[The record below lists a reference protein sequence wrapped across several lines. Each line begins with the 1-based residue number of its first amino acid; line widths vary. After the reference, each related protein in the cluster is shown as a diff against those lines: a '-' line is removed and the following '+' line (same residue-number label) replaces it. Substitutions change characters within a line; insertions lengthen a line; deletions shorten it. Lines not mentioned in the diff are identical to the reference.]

1 MNEDKVLDRIDRWA
15 AAYARWVIRW
25 KWAVLTGAL
34 ITALVISAGAGRLT
48 FNDDYRYFFKADN
61 PQLLAYDAVQDMF
74 TKNDGAIFSVAPED
88 GDVFTGRNLA
98 AIEELTREAWKLPFS
113 SRVDSVTNFQHSYA
127 EGDSLVVEDLVESP
141 LELTKEELAAK
152 KATAL
157 SEKQIVNRLLS
168 PSGHVAGVSVILNL
182 PADVSKKKVEFTE
195 ASRELAARIEARYP
209 GVKVRIS
216 GNIPMDAAFYELS
229 MRDMRTIIPLMY
241 AGIILTMLLLLRSLS
256 ATGASV
262 VVIGFSA
269 ATGLGLAGWLG
280 IPMSAPSTA
289 APTLI
294 LTLAVADSIHILVT
308 MLSGMGKGLAKDD
321 ALAESLRL
329 NLQPVFLTSLTTVI
343 GFLSMNASKVQP
355 LRDLG
360 NITAMGVAAA
370 FFYSVV
376 LLPALM
382 AILPVRPRSSKETGS
397 AWPSMLGEFVIRN
410 RRRLLWGTTV
420 VVLGFAAFVPAN
432 ELNDRWVE
440 YFSESTRIR
449 QDSDFMTSNL
459 SGSEQ
464 VEFSLGSGETGGIA
478 NPEYLRK
485 IDEFAAWYRARPNVL
500 AVTTLSDVVKKL
512 NMNLHGDDPAYYRVP
527 ESRALAA
534 QQLLLYEMSVPFGL
548 DLNNTIDVDKSAT
561 RAIVSVGDVTTK
573 ELQGIVADGEEWL
586 RRNAPEAMFSYGVGP
601 GVMFANIS
609 AVNIKSTLGGAAA
622 ALVIISLVLIIALR
636 SLKFGIISLIPN
648 LVPAAAAFGIW
659 GIVNGRVGLG
669 LSIVSGMTLG
679 IVVDDTVH
687 FLSKYLRSRRAG
699 GGSPE
704 QAVRYAFKSV
714 APAMTVT
721 SVILMVGFGI
731 LSISDYNFNGDMGR
745 LTAVTIGVALLVDLL
760 MLPPLLLAFDKSE
773 GGADEGSR
781 HEKEASSVSV

>member
-1 MNEDKVLDRIDRWA
+1 MNEDKVLGRIDRWA
-15 AAYARWVIRW
+15 ETYARWVIRW

-34 ITALVISAGAGRLT
+34 ITALGISAGAGRLV
-48 FNDDYRYFFKADN
+48 FNDDYRYFFQEDN

-74 TKNDGAIFSVAPED
+74 TKNDNAVFSLAPKNGE
-88 GDVFTGRNLA
+88 VFTRENLA
-98 AIEELTREAWKLPFS
+98 ALQELTEESWKLPFS

-127 EGDSLVVEDLVESP
+127 QGDTLVVEDLVESP
-141 LELTKEELAAK
+141 LELSKEELAAK
-152 KATAL
+152 KAVAL

-168 PSGHVAGVSVILNL
+168 PSGHVAGVIVVLNL
-182 PADVSKKKVEFTE
+182 PADVSKKKVAFTE
-195 ASRELAARIEARYP
+195 AARELAARIEAGHP
-209 GVKVRIS
+209 GVDVRLS
-216 GNIPMDAAFYELS
+216 GSIPMDAAFYEAS
-229 MRDMRTIIPLMY
+229 MKDMRTIIPIMY
-241 AGIILTMLLLLRSLS
+241 VGIILTMLLLLRSVS

-262 VVIGFSA
+262 VVIGLSA

-294 LTLAVADSIHILVT
+294 LTLAVADSIHILIT
-308 MLSGMGKGLAKDD
+308 MLSGMGKGLTKDD

-329 NLQPVFLTSLTTVI
+329 NIQPVFLTSLTTVI

-370 FFYSVV
+370 FLYSVV

-382 AILPVRPRSSKETGS
+382 AILPVRPRSASESVS
-397 AWPSMLGEFVIRN
+397 AWPVIFGEFVIRH
-410 RRRLLWGTTV
+410 RRRLLWGMTA
-420 VVLGFAAFVPAN
+420 VVLGLAAFIPAN

-449 QDSDFMTSNL
+449 RDSDFMTANL

-464 VEFSLGSGETGGIA
+464 IEFSLGSGEAGGIA

-485 IDEFAAWYRARPNVL
+485 IDEFAVWYREQPGVL

-527 ESRALAA
+527 ESRELAA

-548 DLNNTIDVDKSAT
+548 DLNNTIDVDRSAT
-561 RAIVSVGDVTTK
+561 RAVVSLGDVTTK
-573 ELQGIVADGEEWL
+573 EVRSIVADGEDWL
-586 RRNAPEAMFSYGVGP
+586 RRNAPREMFSYGVGP

-609 AVNIKSTLGGAAA
+609 MVNIKSTLGGAAA
-622 ALVIISLVLIIALR
+622 ALVIISFILMLALR
-636 SLKFGIISLIPN
+636 SLKFGVISLIPN

-699 GGSPE
+699 GGTPE
-704 QAVRYAFKSV
+704 EAVRYAFKSV

-760 MLPPLLLAFDKSE
+760 MLPPLLLAFDKPDECPPSV
-773 GGADEGSR
+773 GA
-781 HEKEASSVSV
+781 